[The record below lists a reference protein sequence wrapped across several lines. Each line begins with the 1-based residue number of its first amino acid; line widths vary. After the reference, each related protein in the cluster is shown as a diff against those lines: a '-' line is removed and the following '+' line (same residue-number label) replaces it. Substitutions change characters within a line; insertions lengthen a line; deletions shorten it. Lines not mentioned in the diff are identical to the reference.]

1 LLPELL
7 WICVLCPYLLLAH
20 TAALPAS
27 AGPKKKAGRNQNGD
41 FSLKGKRKASKMTA
55 TSIVDKPAQIGA
67 PQTHRAQSNTP
78 GRQMKQV
85 VKLYGRKTAVRGL
98 IFVTATATA
107 TSPLP
112 LAHHEH

>member
-1 LLPELL
+1 M
-7 WICVLCPYLLLAH
+7 
-20 TAALPAS
+20 
-27 AGPKKKAGRNQNGD
+27 GQNGD
-41 FSLKGKRKASKMTA
+41 FSLKGRLRASKMAA

-85 VKLYGRKTAVRGL
+85 GKFYERKPAVRGL
-98 IFVTATATA
+98 IFVTSTWTSIS

-112 LAHHEH
+112 LAHHER

>member
-1 LLPELL
+1 
-7 WICVLCPYLLLAH
+7 
-20 TAALPAS
+20 
-27 AGPKKKAGRNQNGD
+27 
-41 FSLKGKRKASKMTA
+41 LKGKRKASKMTA

-85 VKLYGRKTAVRGL
+85 GKFYEHKPAVIGL
-98 IFVTATATA
+98 IFVTS
-107 TSPLP
+107 TSTWTSTSTPP